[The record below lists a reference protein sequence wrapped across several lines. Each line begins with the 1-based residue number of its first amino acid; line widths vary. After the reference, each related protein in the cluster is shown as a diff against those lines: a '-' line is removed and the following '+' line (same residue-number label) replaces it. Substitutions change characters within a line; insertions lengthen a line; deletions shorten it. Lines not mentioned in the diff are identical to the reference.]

1 MDDLNWVRWRLDRL
15 AAARLLGPLATEL
28 ETDYQFLALIEHELV
43 RKQSG
48 RSRPPADAED
58 VRVFIQAQD
67 PADRRRWL
75 FGNEATN
82 QLDGAGERMQPS
94 APGGEKD

>member
-1 MDDLNWVRWRLDRL
+1 MDDLDWVRWRLDRL

-28 ETDYQFLALIEHELV
+28 ETDYQFLALVEHELV
-43 RKQSG
+43 LERSG
-48 RSRPPADAED
+48 RSRPPTDGEG
-58 VRVFIQAQD
+58 VRVFTLAD
-67 PADRRRWL
+67 GPADRRRWL

-82 QLDGAGERMQPS
+82 QLDGARDGMQPS